1 MTTVLVKIHFAN
13 GDFQEFTKGP
23 EFLSELSSLQA
34 QGFSGKELIQ
44 CLLTDDWAA
53 PPLMVDISGPGLDT
67 PLSIPYT

>member
-1 MTTVLVKIHFAN
+1 MSTVLVKIHFAN

-34 QGFSGKELIQ
+34 QGLSGKDLIQ

-53 PPLMVDISGPGLDT
+53 PPLVVEITGPSLDDT
-67 PLSIPYT
+67 ITIPYA

>member
-1 MTTVLVKIHFAN
+1 
-13 GDFQEFTKGP
+13 
-23 EFLSELSSLQA
+23 LSELSSLQA